1 MPIAADEVS
10 QNAMG
15 GTEQMKYGLADRL
28 DPKLLDEVQI
38 VASRVRE
45 LDKDKIR
52 IFWAHDLPGD
62 PESEFLKNKGYDK
75 FHRLVFV
82 SNWQMQAY
90 INYYQLPWSKCVVL
104 QNAIEPI
111 PVHEKP
117 TDKIKLIYFS
127 TPHRGLNILTAVFD
141 EICKKYDNVELDV
154 YSSYKLYG
162 WDSRDKDYEALFE
175 RLRSNPKV
183 SYHGAVSNF
192 EIREALTKAH
202 ILAYPSIW
210 LETSCLVLLEAMSAG
225 LICVHPN
232 FGALY
237 ETAANWTLMYQWNED
252 MSKHATIFYSVLST
266 AIDEIQS
273 SLLSG
278 DEQKKQLLA
287 DKLSAQKSYVDL
299 FYSWKNRTYEWEALL
314 KSLLDEPRDFP
325 GEFFSYSSGY

>member
-1 MPIAADEVS
+1 MPISADEVS

-15 GTEQMKYGLADRL
+15 GTEQMKFGLEKRI
-28 DPKLLDEVQI
+28 DPTLLNEFQI
-38 VASRVRE
+38 IASRVRD
-45 LDKDKIR
+45 LDKTKLR

-62 PESEFLKNKGYDK
+62 PESDFLKNKGYDK
-75 FHRLVFV
+75 FHKLVFV

-90 INYYQLPWSKCVVL
+90 INYYQIPWSKCVVM
-104 QNAIEPI
+104 QNAID
-111 PVHEKP
+111 PVRAHEKP

-162 WDSRDKDYEALFE
+162 WDSRDKDFEELFN
-175 RLRSNPKV
+175 RLKANPKV
-183 SYHGAVSNF
+183 HYHGTVSND
-192 EIREALTKAH
+192 EIREALQQAH

-232 FGALY
+232 YGALY
-237 ETAANWTLMYQWNED
+237 ETASNWTLMYQWHED
-252 MSKHATIFYSVLST
+252 MSKHASIFYNVLCT
-266 AIDEIQS
+266 AIDEIQDS
-273 SLLSG
+273 FIDG
-278 DEQKKQLLA
+278 DINKKQLLQ

-299 FYSWKNRTYEWEALL
+299 FYSWKNRTVEWEALL
-314 KSLLDEPRDFP
+314 KSLENEPREFSED
-325 GEFFSYSSGY
+325 FFSYSSGY